1 MKAETQRW
9 VAIARVLRPRGNKG
23 EVAVELFTDFPERF
37 AGLRR
42 VFLAADGRSAEP
54 RAGDVASF
62 WRKPNQTKQGI
73 LRLAQVNSIGAAEKL
88 RGMHV
93 LIPFEQRVTLPAG
106 QYFVTDLIGCTVFE
120 QPAGLERMSSSPC
133 SAESVPNALG
143 TVTDVESLGEGV
155 AGTPILHVSTA
166 RGDLLIPLA
175 EDICIGVNVVARRI
189 DVVLPE
195 GLRELNEQE

>member
-1 MKAETQRW
+1 MKAEAQRW
-9 VAIARVLRPRGNKG
+9 VAIARVLRPRGNQG
-23 EVAVELFTDFPERF
+23 EVAVELLTDFPERF

-42 VFLAADGRSAEP
+42 VFLAADGHPAEP
-54 RAGDVASF
+54 QACDVASF
-62 WRKPNQTKQGI
+62 WRKPNQTKQGV
-73 LRLAQVNSIGAAEKL
+73 LRLAQVNSIDAAEKL

-106 QYFVTDLIGCTVFE
+106 QYFITDLIGCTVFE
-120 QPAGLERMSSSPC
+120 QPAERGRLASAPC

-143 TVTDVESLGEGV
+143 TVTDVELLGEGV

-166 RGDLLIPLA
+166 RGDLLVPLA
-175 EDICIGVNVVARRI
+175 EDICIRVNVTARRI

-195 GLRELNEQE
+195 GLRELNEPE